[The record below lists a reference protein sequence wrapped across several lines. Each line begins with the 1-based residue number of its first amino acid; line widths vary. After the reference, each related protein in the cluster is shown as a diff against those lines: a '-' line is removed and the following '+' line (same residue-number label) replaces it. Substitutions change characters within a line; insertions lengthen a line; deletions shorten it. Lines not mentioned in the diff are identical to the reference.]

1 MSKDHF
7 ILISNQR
14 CGSTWLVTSIGN
26 CKNIKTDYEIKW
38 SEELLIGKPSP
49 YHLFLKNQNFD
60 EIFSKLKKKNY
71 ESIIGSKFVFDFY
84 KPFPQNYY
92 EEFLNKFVGY
102 KIIHITRD
110 YIDILKSKLIGK
122 VFHILNNKNF
132 KNNRLIDNTIYN
144 KQEEYLKILKK
155 SKTNNDKI
163 NFNVASSYLINLF
176 INDLMALSLKSKSQ
190 YLNISYR
197 EIKNNTKKLSSFL
210 NISFEDLQKN
220 LFDTPTILKNKNK
233 YENNFENYD
242 DLNNLNLK
250 LQNKI
255 KSLQNASFEYQKII
269 SYDAVSKKLEIK
281 I

>member
-1 MSKDHF
+1 M
-7 ILISNQR
+7 
-14 CGSTWLVTSIGN
+14 
-26 CKNIKTDYEIKW
+26 
-38 SEELLIGKPSP
+38 
-49 YHLFLKNQNFD
+49 
-60 EIFSKLKKKNY
+60 
-71 ESIIGSKFVFDFY
+71 
-84 KPFPQNYY
+84 
-92 EEFLNKFVGY
+92 
-102 KIIHITRD
+102 
-110 YIDILKSKLIGK
+110 
-122 VFHILNNKNF
+122 NNKNF